1 MNNKKL
7 NKNVRITIALIIVIT
22 SIIGIY
28 STWTWAVSDNIKV
41 SNNIFSKYL

>member
-28 STWTWAVSDNIKV
+28 STWT
-41 SNNIFSKYL
+41 